1 MKAAIHYAFDSF
13 LRKFHEG
20 YRLFLCVTPIELEVG
35 A

>member
-20 YRLFLCVTPIELEVG
+20 YRLFLSSRQSVG
-35 A
+35 ALKP